1 MLDDP
6 ERSAASPARKGES
19 RPVLEGSATRAL
31 YRLAARI
38 APTEAPVLILGETGT
53 GKEVLAAYVARESG
67 RPLAR
72 MRTVNCAALP
82 THLLEAALFGH
93 ERGAF
98 TGAVRSA
105 PGVFEQATGSTVFL
119 DEVGELSPAAQA
131 ALLRVLECGRI
142 SRIGSDREIAV
153 DTRIIAATN
162 CQLEQMVE
170 QGRFRRDLLYRLNT
184 VTLELLPL
192 RERRDEIL
200 PLARHFLARAQACG
214 QARRLS
220 LSPEVEVRLLRYPWP
235 GNVRQL
241 RNVIDRAAILCEGC
255 SIEPC
260 HLPGGL
266 QRDGGP
272 PPARAEG
279 EHATGIR
286 RSGADRRRSGAYRIE
301 TSSGRGLRADLRHY
315 EALLIERALA
325 STGGNQSRAAELL
338 QIPRRTL
345 VRKLRKS

>member
-1 MLDDP
+1 MFDDLDI
-6 ERSAASPARKGES
+6 SAAPPAREGES

-31 YRLAARI
+31 YRLASRI

-53 GKEVLAAYVARESG
+53 GKEVLATYVARESG

-82 THLLEAALFGH
+82 AHLLEAALFGH
-93 ERGAF
+93 ERGSF

-105 PGVFEQATGSTVFL
+105 PGLFEQATGGTVFL
-119 DEVGELSPAAQA
+119 DEVGDLSPAAQA
-131 ALLRVLECGRI
+131 ALLRVLESGQI
-142 SRIGSDREIAV
+142 SRIGSEREIMV

-162 CQLEQMVE
+162 CHLEQMVE

-192 RERRDEIL
+192 RERTDEIL
-200 PLARHFLARAQACG
+200 PLARHFLARAQARW
-214 QARRLS
+214 QARGAS
-220 LSPEVEVRLLRYPWP
+220 LSPAVELRLLGYPWP

-241 RNVIDRAAILCEGC
+241 RNVIDRAAILCEGGH
-255 SIEPC
+255 IEPC

-266 QRDGGP
+266 QGDCGP
-272 PPARAEG
+272 QPLLAGRAN
-279 EHATGIR
+279 ATDVR
-286 RSGADRRRSGAYRIE
+286 WDAAERFEA
-301 TSSGRGLRADLRHY
+301 SSSRGLRDAMRHY
-315 EALLIERALA
+315 ETLLIERALA

-345 VRKLRKS
+345 VRKLRGS